1 MLRFLFALM
10 LLPSI
15 AIAECTSTSFAQ
27 MLTPQEQAQLDGT
40 DVPYGRGLT
49 WRATKGDQVIDL
61 VGTIHVPD
69 ARLKDI
75 LARVAPQ
82 LSDPETHLLVEAGPQ
97 EQEKIA
103 AIVTQSP
110 EKVFLIDGPTVADM
124 LDADDWAAVRKSA
137 SAQGIPSVMAAKMQ
151 PWFLALS
158 LSIPSCIM
166 QELAQGAPGLD
177 NMIMTM
183 AQENGIT
190 PHALEPWD
198 TIFSLFGDDPI
209 DEQLKQLRLAAAT
222 PELNE
227 SGFVALRDLYFN
239 EDMGTAWTL
248 SEIAARRT
256 LPADEA
262 DETFAEME
270 RDLLITRNAAWM
282 DRLAQILKTEDK
294 ILIAVG
300 AAHLQ
305 GEHGLLQDLDDL
317 GWTLA
322 RF

>member
-1 MLRFLFALM
+1 MLRFLIALM

-15 AIAECTSTSFAQ
+15 AMAECTATSFAD
-27 MLTPQEQAQLDGT
+27 MLTPQEQAQLDAA

-49 WRATKGDQVIDL
+49 WRATKDGQVIDL

-69 ARLKDI
+69 ARLNGI
-75 LARVAPQ
+75 LARVTPM
-82 LSDPETHLLVEAGPQ
+82 LTDPDTHLLVEAGPD
-97 EQEKIA
+97 EQKKIA

-110 EKVFLIDGPTVADM
+110 EKVFLINGPTVADM
-124 LDADDWAAVRKSA
+124 LEPDDWDAVRKA
-137 SAQGIPSVMAAKMQ
+137 ANAQGIPSVMAAKMQ
-151 PWFLALS
+151 PWFLSLS

-198 TIFSLFGDDPI
+198 TVFSLFGDDPI
-209 DEQLKQLRLAAAT
+209 NKQLQQLRLAAAT

-227 SGFVALRDLYFN
+227 AGFVALRNLYFN

-248 SEIAARRT
+248 AEIAARRT

-282 DRLAQILKTEDK
+282 RRLAQVLETEDQ

-305 GEHGLLQDLDDL
+305 GEHGLLQALSDQ